1 MKWNERFFSQL
12 GHSSEVTA
20 LVKAKAEEAAAI
32 ARVTAPV
39 DTGAYRDSI
48 RVEIVS
54 WPTRNAALVIASDPK
69 ALLIESETGNLVRAL
84 KRVTG
89 G

>member
-1 MKWNERFFSQL
+1 MKWNERFFSEM
-12 GHSSEVTA
+12 GHSAEVTD

-32 ARVTAPV
+32 ARATAPV

-48 RVEIVS
+48 HVEVVS

>member
-1 MKWNERFFSQL
+1 MKWNERFFSEM
-12 GHSSEVTA
+12 GHSAAVTA

-32 ARVTAPV
+32 ARATAPV

-48 RVEIVS
+48 HVEVVS

-84 KRVTG
+84 NRVTSG
-89 G
+89 